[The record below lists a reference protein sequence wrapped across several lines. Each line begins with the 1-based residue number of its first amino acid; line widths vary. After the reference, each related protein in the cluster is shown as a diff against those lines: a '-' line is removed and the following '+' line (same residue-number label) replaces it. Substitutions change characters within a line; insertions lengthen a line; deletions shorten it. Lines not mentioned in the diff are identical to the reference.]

1 LHLQDIW
8 TDGQVDFNISPKRN
22 LFAGNQNML
31 MKNAPKQVIFNP
43 IDSNAWLS
51 FLFST

>member
-22 LFAGNQNML
+22 LFAG
-31 MKNAPKQVIFNP
+31 
-43 IDSNAWLS
+43 DSKYANEKC
-51 FLFST
+51 TKTNYI